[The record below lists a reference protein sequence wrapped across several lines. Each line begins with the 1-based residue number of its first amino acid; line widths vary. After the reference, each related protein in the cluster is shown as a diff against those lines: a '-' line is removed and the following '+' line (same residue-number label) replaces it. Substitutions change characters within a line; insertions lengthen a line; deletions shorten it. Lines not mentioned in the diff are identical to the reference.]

1 MLALVL
7 AAGFLFAT
15 SGTVYATESVKYVE
29 KSWDRTRVVSETKTE
44 EALLLT
50 SDTEYIQGRY
60 YVRGTIE
67 SSKRLK
73 VVEGAEAHIIL
84 MDGCKLTL
92 KDGINVHHTS
102 RLNIYAQSDG
112 ENAGEL
118 ICYAD
123 TNYNAAIGSNDN
135 SGPNGPIT
143 IHGGK
148 VTADAK
154 THGTDGA
161 GIGGGN
167 TGAGGTV
174 IIYGGK
180 IDARGG
186 NYAAGIGSGDADG
199 SGRDGGTVTIYG
211 GDVTAT
217 GGKDGAGIGGG
228 EGANG
233 GNVTIWGGNVTAIAG
248 QGSSDTGAGIGSG
261 DDDGGRANSGGTC
274 TIHGGDVHAR
284 GGQNGA
290 GIGGGDRCDGGTVT
304 IDGGRVVAHG
314 SYYGAGIGGGDRGS
328 SGDVTIAE
336 GSTVTAFCGDHGAG
350 IGGGNW
356 KGIGDGKRVLI
367 KGGDVYVHV
376 GGAYESPHFCGAGIG
391 GGSGSKQG
399 GDVIIEGGNVSAE
412 SWNGAGIGGGGD
424 PAGIGGNVTISGG
437 TVAATSRTGAGIGGG
452 GNGGSYYDTKTNFP
466 RGGNVTISG
475 GGVFASSTGGGAAIG
490 GGMGGDGGSLT
501 ITDGYVV
508 AITSPVKYDWTDHYA
523 YKQSGPN
530 YNAIMASVI
539 ASLLMKELVSNPVER
554 SAAAIGGG
562 FAPTAGK
569 GGAAGYFKITGGLLI
584 AKSGRAVTNA
594 IGPAD
599 FSEAPDPYTNYVYNS
614 DMWVS
619 CSDKVDDS
627 VTPFELKPVKAANR
641 GQAILDKPYVMIEK
655 CPHASKTYSAD
666 SASPNCHDYSCE
678 YCGRSGSESHN
689 WVGATYSWNS
699 DYSTVTAA
707 HTCADCRTIDIVT
720 VNTSHWE
727 EPSATCLN
735 PGKMKYEADY
745 SEKPGFDSQYKY
757 VEIPSRGHHEWE
769 KTEESEGQDNCGG
782 KVINYKCKNCGE
794 TKIERTG
801 GNHEWDEENWTVLFE
816 PTCTL
821 EGERYHKCN
830 KCDALNL
837 DSLELVNALGHEW
850 GDPTYEWADDKKT
863 VTAKRVCKRGCVEEE
878 TATVFPQITKSP
890 TCTEDGEYIL
900 CAEFLNKAFKRQESE
915 AIAQPAWEH
924 EWGDPTYVWSE
935 DNSSVTADRYCKH
948 NPTHVDT
955 ETVGATSK
963 VTKEPTQETDGER
976 VYTSNAFNNPAFTVQ
991 TKTVMIPAGEHVHD
1005 WAEPTYTWSEDNS
1018 KVTAERVCNINAE
1031 HKETE
1036 IVDATSEVTTQ
1047 PTCASKGETT
1057 YTAEF
1062 TKDAFKKQTKKAAN
1076 IDIVP
1081 DAHDWNDPTY
1091 EWADDYSTVTA
1102 KRVCKNDPAH
1112 IEEETVDTQ
1121 AEDIRKAT
1129 CKSEGEKK
1137 YTASFSNPIFKGQ
1150 EKTIETPIDPSNHKW
1165 NEGEEISSQDICGG
1179 KGMKYTCNN
1188 CSKTKIEGSG
1198 EHEWEDKWTYYPEP
1212 TCTESGQRFHKCK
1225 KCDAFNFA
1233 YFEVLDPLGH
1243 DWGEPSYTWAADNSA
1258 VTAKRVCKRD
1268 PSHVEEETVNTT
1280 SKVSKKATCTSKG
1293 ETTYTAAFENEAFK
1307 TQTKT
1312 VANIDIDS
1320 NAHDWNDPTYK
1331 WEDDYSKVT
1340 ATRVCK
1346 NDPSHVETK
1355 TVNTQAVV
1363 TKEATC
1369 VAKGRKDYTASFTN
1383 QAFKEQKK
1391 TVVTPIDPRNHDW
1404 DKGVEIPSQ
1413 DICGG
1418 HGKQYTCRICE
1429 EFKVEGSG
1437 SHDWETA
1444 WTFYPEPTCTE
1455 SGQRL
1460 HKCKKCDAFN
1470 FKDGEFK
1477 VLPPTGHDWGKS
1489 SYTWSDNYSTVT
1501 AKRVCKRDASH
1512 AEEEKVKTTTKV
1524 IEAATC
1530 EKGGENALSAE
1541 FENAAFEKQTKS
1553 VRTAALGHQ
1562 WSEWVVTKEPT
1573 TTEKGEEV
1581 RTCSVC
1587 KKTETRAIPK
1597 IDPTRISYR
1606 TTDGD
1611 QQTWYRGS
1619 GETADFT
1626 FKRSMNDEETFSH
1639 FTGIRVDGRDVD
1651 RSDYTAESGSV
1662 IVKLKPAYLETLSTG
1677 EHTITALFDDGN
1689 GASAKFTV
1697 VDKNGGGRGT
1707 NTGDSSALLSWLAVM
1722 LFAALALTIAAIY
1735 RRKRTRS

>member
-1 MLALVL
+1 M
-7 AAGFLFAT
+7 
-15 SGTVYATESVKYVE
+15 
-29 KSWDRTRVVSETKTE
+29 
-44 EALLLT
+44 
-50 SDTEYIQGRY
+50 I
-60 YVRGTIE
+60 
-67 SSKRLK
+67 
-73 VVEGAEAHIIL
+73 
-84 MDGCKLTL
+84 
-92 KDGINVHHTS
+92 
-102 RLNIYAQSDG
+102 
-112 ENAGEL
+112 
-118 ICYAD
+118 
-123 TNYNAAIGSNDN
+123 
-135 SGPNGPIT
+135 
-143 IHGGK
+143 
-148 VTADAK
+148 
-154 THGTDGA
+154 
-161 GIGGGN
+161 
-167 TGAGGTV
+167 
-174 IIYGGK
+174 
-180 IDARGG
+180 
-186 NYAAGIGSGDADG
+186 
-199 SGRDGGTVTIYG
+199 
-211 GDVTAT
+211 
-217 GGKDGAGIGGG
+217 
-228 EGANG
+228 
-233 GNVTIWGGNVTAIAG
+233 AIAG

-261 DDDGGRANSGGTC
+261 DDDGGRASSGGTC
-274 TIHGGDVHAR
+274 TIHGGDVLAR

-304 IDGGRVVAHG
+304 IDGGRVTAHG
-314 SYYGAGIGGGDRGS
+314 SYYGAGIGGGYYRS

-336 GSTVTAFCGDHGAG
+336 GSKVTVFCGNYGAG
-350 IGGGNW
+350 IGGGYGG
-356 KGIGDGKRVLI
+356 GIGDGKRVQI
-367 KGGDVYVHV
+367 TGGFVEVNI
-376 GGAYESPHFCGAGIG
+376 GGAYESPHFSGAGIG
-391 GGSGSKQG
+391 GGSGNKQG
-399 GDVIIEGGNVSAE
+399 GDVIIEGGNVSVE

-490 GGMGGDGGSLT
+490 GGMGGDGGRLT

-508 AITSPVKYDWTDHYA
+508 AITSPVKYDWTDHYS

-539 ASLLMKELVSNPVER
+539 ASLLMKELVSNPVDR

-584 AKSGRAVTNA
+584 AKSGRAETNA

-599 FSEAPDPYTNYVYNS
+599 FSDAPDPVTNYVYNS

-627 VTPFELKPVKAANR
+627 ITPFELKPVKAANR

-655 CPHASKTYSAD
+655 CPHASMTYSAD

-678 YCGRSGSESHN
+678 YCDRSGNENHH
-689 WVGATYSWNS
+689 WVGMSYSWS
-699 DYSTVTAA
+699 ADYSTVVAT
-707 HTCADCRTIDIVT
+707 HYCDKCGKSEYRRVST
-720 VNTSHWE
+720 NHWE
-727 EPSATCLN
+727 ERYATCTT
-735 PGKMKYEADY
+735 PGTMKYEANFD
-745 SEKPGFDSQYKY
+745 EEPGFESQYKT
-757 VEIPSRGHHEWE
+757 VEIPTRGHHEWE
-769 KTEESEGQDNCGG
+769 QKRVIEGLDICGGTAIEYGCKHCDATKTEGISKHD
-782 KVINYKCKNCGE
+782 
-794 TKIERTG
+794 
-801 GNHEWDEENWTVLFE
+801 WDEEEWVTLFE
-816 PTCTL
+816 PTCT
-821 EGERYHKCN
+821 EQGELYHKCKN
-830 KCDALNL
+830 CDALDL
-837 DSLELVNALGHEW
+837 DNVQLTDALGHVW
-850 GDPTYEWADDKKT
+850 GDVTYTWANDKKT
-863 VTAKRVCKRGCVEEE
+863 VTAKRVCTREGCGCVEEE
-878 TATVFPQITKSP
+878 EATVFQQITKAP
-890 TCTEDGEYIL
+890 TCTEDGAYIL

-924 EWGDPTYVWSE
+924 EWGEPTYAWSE

-955 ETVGATSK
+955 ETVGA
-963 VTKEPTQETDGER
+963 
-976 VYTSNAFNNPAFTVQ
+976 
-991 TKTVMIPAGEHVHD
+991 
-1005 WAEPTYTWSEDNS
+1005 
-1018 KVTAERVCNINAE
+1018 
-1031 HKETE
+1031 
-1036 IVDATSEVTTQ
+1036 
-1047 PTCASKGETT
+1047 
-1057 YTAEF
+1057 
-1062 TKDAFKKQTKKAAN
+1062 
-1076 IDIVP
+1076 
-1081 DAHDWNDPTY
+1081 
-1091 EWADDYSTVTA
+1091 
-1102 KRVCKNDPAH
+1102 
-1112 IEEETVDTQ
+1112 
-1121 AEDIRKAT
+1121 
-1129 CKSEGEKK
+1129 
-1137 YTASFSNPIFKGQ
+1137 
-1150 EKTIETPIDPSNHKW
+1150 
-1165 NEGEEISSQDICGG
+1165 
-1179 KGMKYTCNN
+1179 
-1188 CSKTKIEGSG
+1188 
-1198 EHEWEDKWTYYPEP
+1198 
-1212 TCTESGQRFHKCK
+1212 
-1225 KCDAFNFA
+1225 
-1233 YFEVLDPLGH
+1233 
-1243 DWGEPSYTWAADNSA
+1243 
-1258 VTAKRVCKRD
+1258 
-1268 PSHVEEETVNTT
+1268 T

-1312 VANIDIDS
+1312 VANIDIDT

-1346 NDPSHVETK
+1346 HDPSHVEK
-1355 TVNTQAVV
+1355 ETVNTQAVV

-1391 TVVTPIDPRNHDW
+1391 TVETPIDPRKHKWNE
-1404 DKGVEIPSQ
+1404 GEEISSQ

-1418 HGKQYTCRICE
+1418 HGKQYTCRLCE

-1437 SHDWETA
+1437 SHYWETA

-1455 SGQRL
+1455 SGQRF
-1460 HKCKKCDAFN
+1460 HKCKNCDAFDLEN
-1470 FKDGEFK
+1470 VDVRE
-1477 VLPPTGHDWGKS
+1477 PRGHDWGKS
-1489 SYTWSDNYSTVT
+1489 SYTWSDDYSTVT

-1530 EKGGENALSAE
+1530 EKGGKNALSAE

-1587 KKTETRAIPK
+1587 KKNETRAIPK

-1619 GETADFT
+1619 GVTADFT

-1735 RRKRTRS
+1735 RRKRS